1 MSVLLLSTYEMGR
14 QPFGLASPAA
24 WLERAGLAVR
34 CVDLSR
40 DRLSDEAV
48 REATLVAWYLP
59 MHTATR
65 LAAPVIDRVRRVH
78 PDAHRCAY
86 GLYAPLNAPF
96 LRARGIDTILGP
108 EFEGDL
114 VALARDL
121 ATRAAATPTS
131 PQATPSDPSIS
142 LSGALRLSTGLP
154 RLSFLPP
161 ERRGLPPLD
170 RYAAVQMGD
179 GTTRVAGY
187 TEASRGC
194 RHTCRHCP
202 IVPIYG
208 GTFRVVQPDVVL
220 GDVRAQV
227 AAGARHITFGDP
239 DFLNGPRHALR
250 IVEALAREHPGV
262 TYDVTVK
269 VEHLLRHAELLPRLR
284 ETGCLFVTTAVEAVD
299 DRILARLDKGH
310 TRDDFFRV
318 VDRCRAAGLVLS
330 PTFVAF
336 NPWITVRG
344 YCDLIETIAALDLMD
359 HVAPIQ
365 LAIRLIVTQ
374 GSRLLDLPEVRARV
388 GAFDPEALSY
398 PWAHDDPAVDALQ
411 HQVMALV
418 GLRPGAPRR
427 TVFAAVRQLAHAA
440 VGSEPPASAP
450 RTAAR
455 ARATVP
461 YLNEPWYC

>member
-1 MSVLLLSTYEMGR
+1 MHTLLLSTYEMGR

-40 DRLSDEAV
+40 DRLLDEAI
-48 REATLVAWYLP
+48 READLVAWYLP

-65 LAAPVIDRVRRVH
+65 LAAPVIERVGRVQ
-78 PDAHRCAY
+78 PRAHRCAY
-86 GLYAPLNAPF
+86 GLYAPLNASF

-108 EFEGDL
+108 EFEADL
-114 VALARDL
+114 LALARRL
-121 ATRAAATPTS
+121 ADITPTS
-131 PQATPSDPSIS
+131 PEATPSDGQVNPER
-142 LSGALRLSTGLP
+142 GVGVP
-154 RLSFLPP
+154 RLHFVQPD
-161 ERRGLPPLD
+161 RRGLPPLD
-170 RYAAVQMGD
+170 RYATVQMDD
-179 GTTRVAGY
+179 GTKRVAGY

-208 GTFRVVQPDVVL
+208 GTFRIVQPEVVL
-220 GDVRAQV
+220 ADVRAQV

-239 DFLNGPRHALR
+239 DFLNGPRHAVR

-262 TYDVTVK
+262 TYDITTK
-269 VEHLLRHAELLPRLR
+269 VEHLRRHAAVLPRLH

-299 DRILARLDKGH
+299 DRILSRLEKGH
-310 TRDDFFRV
+310 TRDDFVRAV
-318 VDRCRAAGLVLS
+318 EHCRAIGLALG

-336 NPWITVRG
+336 NPWITRDG
-344 YCDLIETIAALDLMD
+344 YCDLLETIAALDLVE

-374 GSRLLDLPEVRARV
+374 GSRLLELPEIREQV
-388 GAFDPEALSY
+388 GPFDAAALSY
-398 PWAHDDPAVDALQ
+398 PWRHVDPAVDALQ
-411 HQVMALV
+411 QTVMTLV
-418 GLRPGAPRR
+418 GTRPGAPRR
-427 TVFAAVRQLAHAA
+427 EVFEAVRQLAHACA
-440 VGSEPPASAP
+440 GSRPPAP
-450 RTAAR
+450 RREAR